1 MEPANDFDSNS
12 ESYSASSRQSEE
24 SSYEYED
31 AEWLKHVQNDGSLL
45 YVESYVS
52 STVREKQV
60 QALKAS
66 GGIEKKPAFS
76 SPSKEIKK
84 KNKLLRLLK
93 RRPSVRVKGTHRV
106 GGGGEGGT
114 KGGSDLTS
122 PPKVTFRDNPS
133 GEVRKVNLQVYEG
146 GNNLGR
152 RASLCETVLG
162 VVPGRFSE
170 TPDSRV
176 MVAGLVPGSQALRN
190 GVIKIGDWLKEVDE
204 TDVTWDN
211 LDDILAELQIPST
224 ITLSVQK
231 CASETLPDELEND
244 RKRVTQTQ
252 LVKVVTGVEVN
263 SPDPSYLQELPHT
276 LLYLSLVG
284 VTEDSPDGADI
295 RYQFPNWSNKLVKVR
310 GMFITTAHTVQEVV
324 GAPALCSTVCL
335 DGEYY
340 HVAYVR
346 ENNDVFLLALPHSY
360 VSSHDIVALMEQIAS
375 LIRFEFDTLSKGVGN
390 AKNKAYLDHLMSHI
404 LGTVLGQG
412 PREQKD
418 PGRLESE
425 LTGKQLA
432 AKLNPYLPLI
442 PITPQ
447 SFIFAYPSWLILQ
460 DGGETKLQIDNCL
473 SELESGDF
481 GDDDSDYEESLSLY
495 NILGSCVFY
504 KGHLVA
510 SHLSSE
516 DLRNVWLFTC
526 HHGLLSLTTHESVS
540 QLVAWRSVY
549 PSGDCSNA
557 TRDDR
562 VKHYLLVVAMNH
574 CILGLLLEAGGVTE
588 FVDEGAGPDPFLVDQ
603 AEASLYQLHAL
614 HVNSVCEESL
624 VSGGI
629 ETISADDKF
638 GKVTPSK
645 KGKER
650 NDIVEAGGLR
660 LPDVPSI
667 LKQKSSPLPESRLHI
682 HDHTGCECE
691 GSLGETS
698 EDSFTHSSH
707 DSSLALEEDEEGD
720 DESES
725 DWRIYKPTENRGLHQ
740 YDLDIKSPHQ
750 RQPISPIRVT
760 CGKDGVLF
768 HLVQL
773 EVGEGVIIQ
782 SEPSAVSSSPAAS
795 PISATPMQPPPPFH
809 AQVLQSFRSTCAH
822 IHHVLHAAIRGKE
835 PNGNYSVSTALNG
848 IKEHGVLFTY
858 TPPNTDGGTTGKR
871 RTQTF
876 SYWVVGRLLVAPYQR
891 EVYVC
896 FHESVPQNVLEL
908 AFKVSLGCV
917 I

>member
-1 MEPANDFDSNS
+1 MEPADDYDSNS
-12 ESYSASSRQSEE
+12 ESYSAESSRQSEE
-24 SSYEYED
+24 SSDEYED
-31 AEWLKHVQNDGSLL
+31 AEWLKHVENDGSLL

-66 GGIEKKPAFS
+66 GAIEKKPAVL
-76 SPSKEIKK
+76 SPTKEIKK

-93 RRPSVRVKGTHRV
+93 RRPSVRVKGTSRV
-106 GGGGEGGT
+106 GFGGEGGA
-114 KGGSDLTS
+114 KGGSDLAS

-152 RASLCETVLG
+152 RAS
-162 VVPGRFSE
+162 
-170 TPDSRV
+170 
-176 MVAGLVPGSQALRN
+176 
-190 GVIKIGDWLKEVDE
+190 DWLKEVDE

-231 CASETLPDELEND
+231 CASETLPEEFESDH
-244 RKRVTQTQ
+244 KRVTQTQ
-252 LVKVVTGVEVN
+252 LVKVVTGVEVTN
-263 SPDPSYLQELPHT
+263 PDTNYLQQLPHT

-346 ENNDVFLLALPHSY
+346 ENNDVFLLALPHTY
-360 VSSHDIVALMEQIAS
+360 VSSHDIVALMDQIAS
-375 LIRFEFDTLSKGVGN
+375 LIKFEFETLSKGVGD
-390 AKNKAYLDHLMSHI
+390 AKNKTYLDHLMSHI

-412 PREQKD
+412 PREGKN
-418 PGRLESE
+418 PGQPKRESS
-425 LTGKQLA
+425 GPQSSA
-432 AKLNPYLPLI
+432 RLNPYLPLI
-442 PITPQ
+442 PISPQ
-447 SFIFAYPSWLILQ
+447 SFVFAYPTWLVLQ
-460 DGGETKLQIDNCL
+460 DGDEAKLQIDNCL

-481 GDDDSDYEESLSLY
+481 GDDDSDYEDSLSLY
-495 NILGSCVFY
+495 NILGCCLFY

-510 SHLSSE
+510 SHLSCE
-516 DLRNVWLFTC
+516 DLRHVWLFNC

-540 QLVAWRSVY
+540 QLVAWRTVY
-549 PSGDCSNA
+549 PPGEIGACRN
-557 TRDDR
+557 DR
-562 VKHYLLVVAMNH
+562 IKHYLLVVAMNH
-574 CILGLLLEAGGVTE
+574 CILCLLLESGGISHL
-588 FVDEGAGPDPFLVDQ
+588 VDEGAGPDPLLVDQ

-614 HVNSVCEESL
+614 HVNSVCEDTL
-624 VSGGI
+624 NNGGI
-629 ETISADDKF
+629 ETISADEKM
-638 GKVTPSK
+638 GKIMPSK
-645 KGKER
+645 KGKDKNEV
-650 NDIVEAGGLR
+650 VEAGGLR

-667 LKQKSSPLPESRLHI
+667 LKQKSSPLPESRLHV

-698 EDSFTHSSH
+698 EDSFTHSSR
-707 DSSLALEEDEEGD
+707 DSLEEDEEGD

-725 DWRIYKPTENRGLHQ
+725 DWRIFKPSESRGLHQ
-740 YDLDIKSPHQ
+740 YDLDIKSPLHK
-750 RQPISPIRVT
+750 RAVSPIRVT
-760 CGKDGVLF
+760 SGKDGVLF

-782 SEPSAVSSSPAAS
+782 SRPSTMSSSPIISPVAVS
-795 PISATPMQPPPPFH
+795 PISASPSQPPPPFH

-822 IHHVLHAAIRGKE
+822 IHHVLHAAVRGKE
-835 PNGNYSVSTALNG
+835 PNGNYSGSTSLSG
-848 IKEHGVLFTY
+848 IKEHGILFTY
-858 TPPNTDGGTTGKR
+858 TPPTTDGGSTGKR
-871 RTQTF
+871 RPQSF
-876 SYWVVGRLLVAPYQR
+876 SYWVVGRLLLAPYQR

-896 FHESVPQNVLEL
+896 YHDSIPQNVLEL
-908 AFKVSLGCV
+908 AFKVVQSV
-917 I
+917 K

>member
-1 MEPANDFDSNS
+1 MEPTDDFDSNS
-12 ESYSASSRQSEE
+12 ESYSASSRHSEE

-66 GGIEKKPAFS
+66 GGLEKKPAFS

-93 RRPSVRVKGTHRV
+93 RRPSVRVKGTPRV
-106 GGGGEGGT
+106 GTGGEGGT

-133 GEVRKVNLQVYEG
+133 GEVRKINLQVYEG

-170 TPDSRV
+170 PPDSRV

-204 TDVTWDN
+204 SDVNWDN

-231 CASETLPDELEND
+231 CASETLPDELESD

-252 LVKVVTGVEVN
+252 LVKVVTGVEV
-263 SPDPSYLQELPHT
+263 SHPESTYLQELPHT

-310 GMFITTAHTVQEVV
+310 GMFITTAHTVQEVI

-375 LIRFEFDTLSKGVGN
+375 LVRFEFETLSKGVGD

-412 PREQKD
+412 PREGKD
-418 PGRLESE
+418 PGRLERESS
-425 LTGKQLA
+425 GKPLA

-442 PITPQ
+442 PIIPQ
-447 SFIFAYPSWLILQ
+447 SFIFAYPTWLILQ
-460 DGGETKLQIDNCL
+460 DGGEIKLQIDNCL

-495 NILGSCVFY
+495 SILGCCLFY

-516 DLRNVWLFTC
+516 DLRHVWLFTC
-526 HHGLLSLTTHESVS
+526 HHGLQSLTTHESVS

-549 PSGDCSNA
+549 PPGEMSTA
-557 TRDDR
+557 RDDR
-562 VKHYLLVVAMNH
+562 IKHYLLVVAMNH

-588 FVDEGAGPDPFLVDQ
+588 FLM
-603 AEASLYQLHAL
+603 
-614 HVNSVCEESL
+614 N
-624 VSGGI
+624 GGI
-629 ETISADDKF
+629 ETIAADDKF
-638 GKVTPSK
+638 GRVTPSK
-645 KGKER
+645 KAKDR
-650 NDIVEAGGLR
+650 NEVVEGGLR

-698 EDSFTHSSH
+698 EDSFTHSSQ

-720 DESES
+720 DELES
-725 DWRIYKPTENRGLHQ
+725 DWRIFKPAENPGLHQ
-740 YDLDIKSPHQ
+740 YDLDIKSPHH
-750 RQPISPIRVT
+750 RQPVSPVRVT

-782 SEPSAVSSSPAAS
+782 SEPSTVSPSVSPVS
-795 PISATPMQPPPPFH
+795 PSATQPPPPFH
-809 AQVLQSFRSTCAH
+809 SQVLQSFRSTCAH
-822 IHHVLHAAIRGKE
+822 IHHVLHASIRGKE
-835 PNGNYSVSTALNG
+835 PSGNYSGSTALNG

-858 TPPNTDGGTTGKR
+858 TPPSTDAGNIGKR
-871 RTQTF
+871 RTQSF

-896 FHESVPQNVLEL
+896 FHESIPQNVLEL
-908 AFKVSLGCV
+908 AFKVSLGC
-917 I
+917 II